1 MKGASI
7 VKRTYDMAALLALL
21 NMVAVVGV
29 LVFLVGG
36 DAVDGQKVRRI
47 AAVLRGEDE
56 ASDTPQTDGQPEAA
70 TETEATVPDEDAAIA
85 SQMELEIM
93 RREADRIKEELR
105 QRLALNNSILL
116 RVTTEREAFRNE
128 REATT
133 QQKQAAVA
141 EKEAQGF
148 QKQIAI
154 YESLAP
160 KIAAQHLLGL
170 SDADEAAKIL
180 LAMNTRKAK
189 KIVEAARGDRQTREM
204 MTILR
209 RIREVAPLRS
219 TELVGE

>member
-7 VKRTYDMAALLALL
+7 VKRTYDMAALFALL
-21 NMVAVVGV
+21 NMVALVGV

-36 DAVDGQKVRRI
+36 DAVDGQKARRI

-56 ASDTPQTDGQPEAA
+56 ASKTPQTDGQPEAA
-70 TETEATVPDEDAAIA
+70 TETEAAVPDEDAAIA

-128 REATT
+128 REATA

-148 QKQIAI
+148 QKQVAI

-160 KIAAQHLLGL
+160 KIAVQHLLGL
-170 SDADEAAKIL
+170 GDADEAAKIL

-189 KIVEAARGDRQTREM
+189 KIVEAARGDRQSREM
-204 MTILR
+204 MTILQ

-219 TELVGE
+219 TEFVGE